1 MQVQKTAMALAI
13 LFGAVCGMTNA
24 ADASTGRNARETV
37 KQQRVSLQQPAPR
50 SAKPTATKLAAQR
63 ITLHQPRE
71 FSSIS
76 CVPFARSV
84 TGMDISG
91 NAHAWWGNAAGVYAR
106 GQRPEPGSILS
117 FRSSGGMRMGHVAVV
132 SRVIN
137 SREVL
142 IDHANWE
149 GPGIRKGTVMRG
161 VSVVDASENN
171 DWTSVRVQVGR
182 NDETYGRAYPT
193 NGFIYDRP
201 AGATMVASRPA
212 GRVYE
217 EVAEA
222 PAHSAHA
229 DHLAGAFQDL
239 NLNAASR

>member
-1 MQVQKTAMALAI
+1 MACAI
-13 LFGAVCGMTNA
+13 LMGASCVMATG
-24 ADASTGRNARETV
+24 ADASTGRNTRESVKHQRTASHTV
-37 KQQRVSLQQPAPR
+37 AAR
-50 SAKPTATKLAAQR
+50 SAKPVGVKPVVARAPVSGFTG
-63 ITLHQPRE
+63 
-71 FSSIS
+71 IS

-106 GQRPEPGSILS
+106 GQRPEKGAVLS
-117 FRSSGGMRMGHVAVV
+117 FRASGGMRMGHVAVV
-132 SRVIN
+132 SRVVS

-161 VSVVDASENN
+161 VSVVDASDRN
-171 DWTSVRVQVGR
+171 DWTLVRVQVGR
-182 NDETYGRAYPT
+182 NDDSYGRAYPT

-201 AGATMVASRPA
+201 AGSQMMA
-212 GRVYE
+212 GADAPQGRAFE

-222 PAHSAHA
+222 PVPAAAHA

-239 NLNAASR
+239 NLNATR